1 LNHLIPLLDEEV
13 KPRTNSSAQ
22 QFFKNVTAANFRLQH
37 LSPHLTKC
45 TYQIIIMGSWPGF
58 SSFIFLIIFNA
69 VQIRGFQKG
78 KGQTLNFSYIKD
90 AHNKRK

>member
-37 LSPHLTKC
+37 LSPHLTQLSCCK
-45 TYQIIIMGSWPGF
+45 YKIGLA
-58 SSFIFLIIFNA
+58 SSISGLYCA
-69 VQIRGFQKG
+69 K
-78 KGQTLNFSYIKD
+78 
-90 AHNKRK
+90 KRPIPDGAGLHILC